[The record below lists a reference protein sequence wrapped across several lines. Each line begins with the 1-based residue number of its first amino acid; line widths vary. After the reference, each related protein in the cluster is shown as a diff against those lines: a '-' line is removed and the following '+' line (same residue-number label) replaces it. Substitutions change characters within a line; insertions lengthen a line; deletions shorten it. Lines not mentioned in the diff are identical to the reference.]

1 MKKLL
6 TLLYDYVIITLGCLL
21 FALGLTVFI
30 YPNNISPGGVSGIS
44 ALINHYFDFV
54 PIGVCI
60 VAINLPLVVVGF
72 LKFRFSF
79 IIKTA
84 YAVLVSSTMIDVLSN
99 VLPKFGVERL
109 LSSLAAGVFVGT
121 GLGVIMLKGGT
132 TGGTDIIAKLV
143 NLKFEFLS
151 LGRLVLAVDA
161 IIVSLSAYVYRDF
174 ESLLYS
180 LLFLFVSAVVIDKLI
195 YGANVG
201 KIVYIITDSHKEVTN
216 EIYSQLGR
224 GVTYI
229 NSVGSYTGKSQ
240 NMLMCVVRGYEVS
253 KLIKIAKLIDS
264 KAFLVVSDAGEI
276 LGQGFKNLV

>member
-6 TLLYDYVIITLGCLL
+6 TFLYDYVIITLGCLL

-30 YPNNISPGGVSGIS
+30 YPNNISPGGVSGIA
-44 ALINHYFDFV
+44 ALINRFFDFV
-54 PIGVCI
+54 PIGFAI
-60 VAINLPLVVVGF
+60 VAINLPLVIIGF
-72 LKFRFSF
+72 LKFKLSF

-84 YAVLVSSTMIDVLSN
+84 YAVVISSVMIDVLGN
-99 VLPKFGVERL
+99 ALPSFGVDRL
-109 LSSLAAGVFVGT
+109 LSSLAAGVFVGG
-121 GLGVIMLKGGT
+121 GLGAIMLKGGT
-132 TGGTDIIAKLV
+132 TGGTDIVAKLV

-151 LGRLVLAVDA
+151 LGRLVMVVDA
-161 IIVSLSAYVYRDF
+161 VIVSFSAYVYRDF

-180 LLFLFVSAVVIDKLI
+180 LLFLFVSAVVMDKLI

-229 NSVGSYTGKSQ
+229 NSVGAYTGKSQ

-253 KLIKIAKLIDS
+253 KLIKITKLIDT
-264 KAFLVVSDAGEI
+264 KAFLVVSDAGEV

>member
-1 MKKLL
+1 
-6 TLLYDYVIITLGCLL
+6 
-21 FALGLTVFI
+21 
-30 YPNNISPGGVSGIS
+30 
-44 ALINHYFDFV
+44 
-54 PIGVCI
+54 
-60 VAINLPLVVVGF
+60 
-72 LKFRFSF
+72 
-79 IIKTA
+79 
-84 YAVLVSSTMIDVLSN
+84 MIDVLGN
-99 VLPKFGVERL
+99 ALPSFGVDRL
-109 LSSLAAGVFVGT
+109 LSSLAAGVFVGG
-121 GLGVIMLKGGT
+121 GLGAIMLKGGT
-132 TGGTDIIAKLV
+132 TGGTDIVAKLV

-151 LGRLVLAVDA
+151 LGRLVMVVDA
-161 IIVSLSAYVYRDF
+161 VIVSFSAYVYRDF

-180 LLFLFVSAVVIDKLI
+180 LLFLFVSAVVMDKLI

-253 KLIKIAKLIDS
+253 KMIKIAKSIDTR
-264 KAFLVVSDAGEI
+264 AFLVVTDAGEI